1 MLKRRSIKDLLFVA
15 IAVNLRLLAASA
27 PSSYVV
33 VVVGA
38 LPEERWIKHLFSETP
53 EIPKGH
59 WNTRA
64 ADHGGLQ
71 AIFEASTSQRFDESD
86 QNKSWANPP
95 TLFVTNLLAD
105 PRIHAALLAYADAD
119 PRTGLAVVDEANSLA
134 DADCAQFRF
143 VLRVGFAHYSR
154 EKHPGSPPRPL
165 WWQPSNSLL
174 VPLGTP
180 ATFPS
185 SQEVPYSLANRP
197 ATQRSFTAA
206 FAGHTQNVNR
216 KLALE
221 GLAKLPGLSL
231 VHELIESPRS
241 SPPSQGSNAT
251 MLPTTTANHH
261 LTSAQYMA
269 WLADAA
275 LAPSPPS
282 NHHPECYRTYE
293 ALEAVTG
300 FGACIFDVIVMVLM
314 INRI

>member
-1 MLKRRSIKDLLFVA
+1 MLKRRSIKDLLFIA
-15 IAVNLRLLAASA
+15 IAFNLCLLTASA
-27 PSSYVV
+27 PSSYAVV
-33 VVVGA
+33 VAGA

-59 WNTRA
+59 WNTRV

-71 AIFEASTSQRFDESD
+71 AFLEASASQQFDTSD

-105 PRIHAALLAYADAD
+105 PGIHSALLAHADVD

-134 DADCAQFRF
+134 DADCSRFHF
-143 VLRVGFAHYSR
+143 VLRVGFAHYRR
-154 EKHPGSPPRPL
+154 EKHQGSPTRPL

-180 ATFPS
+180 ANFPS
-185 SQEVPYSLANRP
+185 SHDVPHSLANRP
-197 ATQRSFTAA
+197 VTQRSFTAA

-221 GLAKLPGLSL
+221 GLAKLPGFSL
-231 VHELIESPRS
+231 VHELIESPPS
-241 SPPSQGSNAT
+241 SPPSPGSNTT
-251 MLPTTTANHH
+251 MRPTTTANHR
-261 LTSAQYMA
+261 LTSAQYIA

-275 LAPSPPS
+275 LAPSPPR
-282 NHHPECYRTYE
+282 NRHPECYRTYE
-293 ALEAVTG
+293 ALEAVRLSVAVFFT
-300 FGACIFDVIVMVLM
+300 LSWWW
-314 INRI
+314 